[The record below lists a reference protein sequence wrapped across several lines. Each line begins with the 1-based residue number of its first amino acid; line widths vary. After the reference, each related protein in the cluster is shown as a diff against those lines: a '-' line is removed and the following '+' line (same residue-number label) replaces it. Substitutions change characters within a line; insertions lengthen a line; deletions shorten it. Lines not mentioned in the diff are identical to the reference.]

1 MREKKTLVS
10 NCIEEEFAS
19 KILTTLDSA
28 DSIALISGEIHRTQ
42 EVLKRL
48 ENQAGNAGLHCNF
61 DKIGYQ
67 ELNQKP
73 E

>member
-10 NCIEEEFAS
+10 NCIEEEVAP
-19 KILTTLDSA
+19 KILTTLDTA
-28 DSIALISGEIHRTQ
+28 GDIALLSGEIHRTQ

-48 ENQAGNAGLHCNF
+48 ENEPGNAGLHCNF
-61 DKIGYQ
+61 DKNGYQ
-67 ELNQKP
+67 ELNQNP